1 MKARLRTKLIAA
13 VALYVLLLAGVG
25 WLGLSAAQ
33 SSLDGMHAAIQHHV
47 REVAIVGE
55 LAREASSI
63 QATSILHIATDDPD
77 ERQRYERQL
86 SRATTEV
93 SDLVDELEQTQIRF
107 DDEGDIPPI
116 EDFRQA

>member
-77 ERQRYERQL
+77 ERQRTSASCRAPRRKSATWSMNW
-86 SRATTEV
+86 SRHR
-93 SDLVDELEQTQIRF
+93 S
-107 DDEGDIPPI
+107 G
-116 EDFRQA
+116 